1 MFKKFLFTHAS
12 LKANNRNIKCVPVFV
27 CVLSIVRLHH
37 SNSISHVV
45 CGWKEKKKDSK
56 GIFLFFASWEN
67 STEYIQEGYK
77 RDFLGASAS
86 VLSYTQSH
94 TFALLSGGL
103 CPEQMGEKLEKLN
116 HWKHLRRLM
125 VLLWPG
131 VDLQK
136 SRNKNQLIAALIF
149 CLSEKWSEMV
159 AALSKWIFIDLW
171 LIKNI
176 PKR

>member
-45 CGWKEKKKDSK
+45 RGWKEKKRIQK
-56 GIFLFFASWEN
+56 GSFYFLLRGKIQLNTYKRATKEIFLGPRRAF
-67 STEYIQEGYK
+67 Y
-77 RDFLGASAS
+77 
-86 VLSYTQSH
+86 H
-94 TFALLSGGL
+94 THNHTHSL
-103 CPEQMGEKLEKLN
+103 CCLEDCAREQMGEKLEKLN